1 MPQFSQREFRRG
13 ADSSQLGS
21 HAGRGRGRGVICAA
35 FPHLV
40 RKIDL
45 LLAVHLLFDL
55 ALLGQL
61 LQRLHH
67 GLAGWSAGQSGTS
80 GRAASVRGRARPALG
95 SPGLQW
101 PTRGVPRGGTP
112 GAGPHRFAQPVFP
125 LQVPKH
131 ILGAVGPVLLL
142 QVLQQDPGGYGR
154 RRHRGGVTQ
163 PTPGPLTRSPP
174 GLPGSRGP
182 RTASRRFSP
191 AFTHGLSRR
200 QTPKAAGRYSCS
212 GQRLL
217 PAAGGAGLVRRLAE
231 EEALARNEADLPG
244 PRSGF
249 LPGARTPRTTPCLG
263 VCRGGGAHT
272 LPTFPCSPRNGSRRT
287 SRLGLVARPPP
298 RLSRAEGS
306 DGKPRGQLP
315 LGRRPAQ
322 GHSAV
327 TVTATC

>member
-1 MPQFSQREFRRG
+1 MPQFSQRGFIRG
-13 ADSSQLGS
+13 AGSSKLGS
-21 HAGRGRGRGVICAA
+21 HAGEGVICAD

-45 LLAVHLLFDL
+45 LLAVHLLFNL

-67 GLAGWSAGQSGTS
+67 GLAGWSAGQSVTS
-80 GRAASVRGRARPALG
+80 GRAASVRGSARPALG

-142 QVLQQDPGGYGR
+142 QVLQEDPGGYG

-163 PTPGPLTRSPP
+163 PTPAPLTRSPP

-200 QTPKAAGRYSCS
+200 QTPKAGRYSCS

-217 PAAGGAGLVRRLAE
+217 PAARGAGLVRRLAE
-231 EEALARNEADLPG
+231 EEAFARNEADLPG

-249 LPGARTPRTTPCLG
+249 LPGARIPRTTPCLG
-263 VCRGGGAHT
+263 VRRGGGAHT
-272 LPTFPCSPRNGSRRT
+272 SN
-287 SRLGLVARPPP
+287 
-298 RLSRAEGS
+298 
-306 DGKPRGQLP
+306 LP
-315 LGRRPAQ
+315 LLAPERKPEYITPRSCGPAPAAAEQGRRFRRETSGSTPAGPSARSRSQRSYRQ
-322 GHSAV
+322 GH
-327 TVTATC
+327 